1 MPWGDGS
8 GVPASEKSLVVV
20 GIGDDKLLHIRIFDA
35 GGKRVGEVDETK
47 LPATQAG
54 AISALKQR
62 IPGLL
67 PSHVLTRAET
77 DRVLHDVTSII
88 DQTLSRKPPT
98 LQLPAVGQP
107 DADPR
112 LAAGLVPLPHGLR
125 RSGRTVSWYRGPL
138 APADSTDSF
147 EGVRAADAL
156 LPMTPPPACSTSH
169 MRRPGSWAGCLP

>member
-67 PSHVLTRAET
+67 PSHVLTRR
-77 DRVLHDVTSII
+77 DRP
-88 DQTLSRKPPT
+88 RPP
-98 LQLPAVGQP
+98 
-107 DADPR
+107 
-112 LAAGLVPLPHGLR
+112 
-125 RSGRTVSWYRGPL
+125 
-138 APADSTDSF
+138 
-147 EGVRAADAL
+147 
-156 LPMTPPPACSTSH
+156 
-169 MRRPGSWAGCLP
+169 